1 MARNLV
7 FEHLLARLRP
17 DPLRARVEASVQR
30 GTGLHKGEWLH
41 EALPLSEAQLAEVS
55 EEIVV
60 WCQER
65 MAASRK
71 PYGIDQMALAVACAE
86 PGGVPLAS
94 KTFGIFRP
102 LDFYQ
107 DGGVAQRVGEFV
119 RGLDLESMNR
129 LSGGVRFAAA
139 LFSWGDVA
147 REAIYADE
155 RGEAEQPR

>member
-1 MARNLV
+1 VL
-7 FEHLLARLRP
+7 EQLLARFRP

-30 GTGLHKGEWLH
+30 GTGLHKGEWLR
-41 EALPLSEAQLAEVS
+41 EALPFSAEELAAVS
-55 EEIVV
+55 EEIVA

-94 KTFGIFRP
+94 KTFGVFRP
-102 LDFYQ
+102 ADFYQ
-107 DGGVAQRVGEFV
+107 DEGVAQRVTEFV
-119 RGLDLESMNR
+119 RGLDLDAMNR
-129 LSGGVRFAAA
+129 LQGGVRFAAA

-147 REAIYADE
+147 RDAIYTDE
-155 RGEAEQPR
+155 S

>member
-1 MARNLV
+1 MKRDVVL
-7 FEHLLARLRP
+7 EQLLARFRP

-30 GTGLHKGEWLH
+30 GTGLHKGEWLR

-60 WCQER
+60 WCRER

-94 KTFGIFRP
+94 KTFGVFRP
-102 LDFYQ
+102 VDFYQ
-107 DGGVAQRVGEFV
+107 DEGVAQRVGEFV
-119 RGLDLESMNR
+119 RGLDLDSMNR
-129 LSGGVRFAAA
+129 SHGGIRFAAA

-147 REAIYADE
+147 REAIYTDDSDQA
-155 RGEAEQPR
+155 